1 MDWDKF
7 GFNLPEDQELP
18 CDHESFSDD
27 DKFFLV
33 AVGIGKAMQ
42 LRCEGA
48 EKIAYEVVKQ
58 ALLFLREEVNSDHL
72 QKAKDISKTN
82 ALKCGCK
89 VCQQL
94 LKWIDRAAARKEAEA
109 KEKVDVIDPFSDKFE

>member
-7 GFNLPEDQELP
+7 GFNLPEGYELP

-27 DKFFLV
+27 EKFFLV

-42 LRCEGA
+42 LKGSDK
-48 EKIAYEVVKQ
+48 EKIAYEIVKQ
-58 ALLFLREEVNSDHL
+58 ALLFLREEVNSDHH
-72 QKAKDISKTN
+72 QKARDISKSH
-82 ALKCGCK
+82 ALKCGCT
-89 VCQQL
+89 VCQDL
-94 LKWIDRAAARKEAEA
+94 LKWIDKVAAKKEAKA